1 MRAVITIEDT
11 QDGESIDMRV
21 VYEGTPKEP
30 GFNIG
35 SHAHQHVALVIKVLD
50 QIAVKREATS
60 DVRPVDDTEITAA
73 FNRVREI
80 DESQKLGL
88 QLVGDERPP
97 TIFVPTLS
105 H

>member
-1 MRAVITIEDT
+1 MRALITIED
-11 QDGESIDMRV
+11 DNDAIKLGV
-21 VYEGTPKEP
+21 VYEGTAKEV

-35 SHAHQHVALVIKVLD
+35 SHAHQHVALVLKVLD

-60 DVRPVDDTEITAA
+60 DVTPVDDTEITAA